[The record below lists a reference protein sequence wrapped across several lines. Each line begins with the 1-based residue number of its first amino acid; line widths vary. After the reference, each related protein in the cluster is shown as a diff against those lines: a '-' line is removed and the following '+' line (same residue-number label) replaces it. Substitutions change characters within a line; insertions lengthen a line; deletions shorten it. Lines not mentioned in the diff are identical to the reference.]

1 MRLFILLFLSIVA
14 IHAQDNT
21 KKIYAKIVA
30 KNATLYQKPYECSK
44 KKVAYYK
51 RGDVIEIEY
60 CNQYRWC
67 KTKHGYLKR
76 DLLSLRTPYIDH
88 TKKIKKKQLN
98 EKEKHVIIGKKS
110 DLILQNRIRPK
121 KIHLIPYKKK
131 TILKDPY
138 TEYFYKRKS
147 AKLIIEDT
155 VSQ

>member
-14 IHAQDNT
+14 TQAQDNT
-21 KKIYAKIVA
+21 KKMYAKIVA

-67 KTKHGYLKR
+67 KTKHGYVKR
-76 DLLSLRTPYIDH
+76 DLLSVRTPYIDY
-88 TKKIKKKQLN
+88 TKKIKKKKRD
-98 EKEKHVIIGKKS
+98 EKQKHVVSRKNS
-110 DLILQNRIRPK
+110 DLILQKRTRSK

-131 TILKDPY
+131 IILQDPY
-138 TEYFYKRKS
+138 NEYFYKRKS
-147 AKLIIEDT
+147 VKLIIEDT
-155 VSQ
+155 KSL